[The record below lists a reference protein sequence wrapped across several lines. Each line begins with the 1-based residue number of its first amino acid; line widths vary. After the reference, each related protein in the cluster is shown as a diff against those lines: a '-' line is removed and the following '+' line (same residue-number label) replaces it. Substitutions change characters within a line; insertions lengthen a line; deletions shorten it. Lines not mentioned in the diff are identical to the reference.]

1 MNKTKYLII
10 FAMLFC
16 FFGNA
21 QTDLSI
27 DSVSYFDHPTKE
39 NLKGIQFKIN
49 SKFND
54 WKNKSLKLKINLNNN
69 KIEKAI
75 FDYRANPENGKFSF
89 YESYY
94 SGIYQY
100 SVKVIE
106 GENKDL
112 KIVIVGYNFNR
123 ICEIEPTIIFNEEN
137 TIIKPIKVKNC
148 E

>member
-1 MNKTKYLII
+1 MTKTKYLII

-27 DSVSYFDHPTKE
+27 DSVSYFDHPTDE

-75 FDYRANPENGKFSF
+75 FIDDSVRNLDTCRDSRVKCFFANWGYGKNTVYENYLF
-89 YESYY
+89 
-94 SGIYQY
+94 
-100 SVKVIE
+100 
-106 GENKDL
+106 
-112 KIVIVGYNFNR
+112 
-123 ICEIEPTIIFNEEN
+123 
-137 TIIKPIKVKNC
+137 
-148 E
+148 